1 MYFTYTYLVAV
12 PWREGQASF
21 LIVIQIDLREY
32 AGVDRLC
39 VSFFFLLRL
48 AGDSILIEKEI
59 ERDLIHMRDRGRD
72 VGKEGSYM

>member
-1 MYFTYTYLVAV
+1 VAV
-12 PWREGQASF
+12 PWREGQACF

-32 AGVDRLC
+32 AGVDGLC